1 MIIKI
6 ACLQLDIAFG
16 NPAENEQRVEKEIE
30 KIAKDRPD
38 IIVLPELWTTG
49 YDLTRLDEIADEGGA
64 RTKAFIQKLAKT
76 HHVNIVAGSVAKKT
90 ANGVTNTMYVAD
102 RNGAIVG
109 EYSKLHL
116 FQLMNEH
123 LYLQSGKKMGLFTL
137 ENTQCAGVIC
147 YDIRFPEWVRAHMV
161 QGAEV
166 LFVVAEWPLPR
177 LSHWRTLLAARAIE
191 NQCYVIAC
199 NRAGSDPNN
208 VFAGHSLVIDP
219 WGEIVVEAS
228 EQPCTLTAQ
237 IDLAKVNEVRK
248 QIPIFADRRIADYI
262 AAEKNLQKS
271 VDKPFHNHV

>member
-1 MIIKI
+1 MTIKI

-16 NPAENEQRVEKEIE
+16 DPAENERRVAKEIE

-38 IIVLPELWTTG
+38 MIVLPELWTTG
-49 YDLTRLDEIADEGGA
+49 YDLARLDEIADEDGA
-64 RTKAFIQKLAKT
+64 RTKAFIQKLAKA
-76 HHVNIVAGSVAKKT
+76 HHVHIVAGSIAKKT
-90 ANGVTNTMYVAD
+90 ASGATNTMYVVD
-102 RNGAIVG
+102 RNGTIVS

-116 FQLMNEH
+116 FQLMDEH

-137 ENTQCAGVIC
+137 ENTPYAGVIC
-147 YDIRFPEWVRAHMV
+147 YDIRFPEWIRAHMV
-161 QGAEV
+161 QGAKA

-177 LSHWRTLLAARAIE
+177 LSHWRALLAARAIE

-219 WGEIVVEAS
+219 WGEIVAEAS
-228 EQPCTLTAQ
+228 EQPCTLMAQ
-237 IDLAKVNEVRK
+237 IDLAKVDEVRK
-248 QIPIFADRRIADYI
+248 QIPIFADRRIDDYI

-271 VDKPFHNHV
+271 VDKPFHNNV